1 MKSKIVLAIA
11 IAFLANTASI
21 IAQTA
26 TPAIRKTAK
35 EERTRIK
42 EGAASGELTKRETRK
57 LAAEQAAIHQ
67 EVKAAKA
74 DGVVTREERKDIKQ
88 DQRKASRRIYK
99 NKHDNQ
105 VRH

>member
-11 IAFLANTASI
+11 FIANIAISS
-21 IAQTA
+21 AQTA

-42 EGAASGELTKRETRK
+42 QGVESGELTKRETRR

-88 DQRKASRRIYK
+88 DQRQASRRIYK
-99 NKHDNQ
+99 NKHDKQ

>member
-11 IAFLANTASI
+11 LFFIVNIAISA
-21 IAQTA
+21 AQTA

-35 EERTRIK
+35 EERARIK
-42 EGAASGELTKRETRK
+42 QGVESGELTKRETRR
-57 LAAEQAAIHQ
+57 LAAEQAAIQQ

-88 DQRKASRRIYK
+88 DQRQASRRIYR
-99 NKHDNQ
+99 NKHDKQ

>member
-11 IAFLANTASI
+11 IAFLANIASMT
-21 IAQTA
+21 AQTA
-26 TPAIRKTAK
+26 TPGIRKTAK

-42 EGAASGELTKRETRK
+42 QGVESGELTKREAQK

-88 DQRKASRRIYK
+88 DQRQASRRIYR

-105 VRH
+105 ARH